1 MYAQPNL
8 MPWVKAVHDDVPD
21 LKIYDA
27 HVHVGLRD
35 PAGLLATA
43 EEAVDALEQVGSRA
57 LVFALKEPA
66 GYREA
71 NARMLELVD
80 AHPDRFRALCR
91 LDPADDPLAEA
102 QRCLDR
108 GAVGLK
114 LHPRGEGFAMED
126 ERLDDVFALAHERN
140 LPIMIHAGVGAPEI
154 GPQTLERAE
163 QFRGARFIF
172 AHCAI
177 GAFEHVVPHADDHP
191 NIYFDTSWWNPADV
205 WAVFRMVAPG
215 KILYASDIPF
225 ASPAFAIMLT
235 ARLAIQAGLSAEQI
249 RGVMGVQLERLV
261 ACEEP
266 LDLGPVPSSD
276 EPLAPELE
284 RLYVTL
290 ISAAEPMLRG
300 EDPGQGLELAKAACQ
315 APNGSHAKVIEC
327 VNALLDLNDRQEAPD
342 PLRASRTPGFDLIQ
356 AAAVAARTPL
366 ATSPSLDAI
375 RELAKAA

>member
-8 MPWVKAVHDDVPD
+8 MPWVAAVHEDVPD
-21 LKIYDA
+21 LQIHDA

-43 EEAVDALEQVGSRA
+43 EEAVDALEQVQSRA

-71 NARMLELVD
+71 NTHMLELVQ

-91 LDPADDPLAEA
+91 LDPADDALEEA

-126 ERLDDVFALAHERN
+126 ERLDDVLTLADERR

-154 GPQTLERAE
+154 GPQTLERA
-163 QFRGARFIF
+163 QRHRGARFIF

-177 GAFEHVVPHADDHP
+177 GTFEHVVPHAEDHP
-191 NIYFDTSWWNPADV
+191 NIYFDTSWWSPADV
-205 WAVFRMVAPG
+205 WALFRMVAPG

-235 ARLAIQAGLSAEQI
+235 ARLAIQAGLSPEQI
-249 RGVMGVQLERLV
+249 RGVMGGQLDRLV
-261 ACEEP
+261 ASDEP
-266 LDLGPVPSSD
+266 LELGPVPTAY

-290 ISAAEPMLRG
+290 VSVAEPMLRG
-300 EDPGQGLELAKAACQ
+300 
-315 APNGSHAKVIEC
+315 
-327 VNALLDLNDRQEAPD
+327 
-342 PLRASRTPGFDLIQ
+342 
-356 AAAVAARTPL
+356 
-366 ATSPSLDAI
+366 
-375 RELAKAA
+375 